1 MAKTNSNYS
10 ILVDVELE
18 TSAIKKQLDDA
29 AKNVKLDLDTK
40 NATQDLTDLGDTME
54 DTSLTFQA
62 ANEIFSKSI
71 EVISSMID
79 QVYELDGALTE
90 FRKVSDLSGSALD
103 DYVAKLSDMGGAVA
117 RTGKPKC
124 QASDDG
130 IANQHQEPLEIQY
143 NLRAYSA
150 TMVA

>member
-90 FRKVSDLSGSALD
+90 
-103 DYVAKLSDMGGAVA
+103 
-117 RTGKPKC
+117 
-124 QASDDG
+124 
-130 IANQHQEPLEIQY
+130 
-143 NLRAYSA
+143 
-150 TMVA
+150 